1 MKVRPSTKSCDEKA
15 RLGARVA
22 RAARC
27 TRHDGSGRPL
37 SRLQPD
43 SAALSVS
50 LAQANN
56 SVQGREGRVIE
67 LPCYSR
73 GEAAAVSHVAA
84 RLPVAFSLGTLKVQ
98 AVMSESGRAR
108 PPADS
113 YTVVMSARGHNIRLV
128 LGAALVPQ
136 MAVEH
141 WPQITALPPGDG
153 LTEILFDIVLQDL
166 AREVERWCGQRP
178 SWSCSDITQSP
189 PYAFKI
195 IRQEHPNDL
204 VGLVECDAG
213 GLQWIA
219 DCCTALP
226 VRHAVLDDLPL
237 ALDMRISRIR
247 LALADLQ
254 LLAHGDVVLL
264 DHSPVGQD
272 GAMTVVMYSSDT
284 PRFCASILDRRLCVR
299 SVVDCSMD
307 AADPLPPE
315 SFDSMNLVVDVDAGR
330 LTMPLRQLRE
340 LAVGQILDLGFD
352 ATTNVCLRV
361 NGQIVA
367 TGELVRIAER
377 TGIRLLEL
385 RLPRAER

>member
-1 MKVRPSTKSCDEKA
+1 MKVRAGTKLFDEKA
-15 RLGARVA
+15 RMCARVVRLA
-22 RAARC
+22 RYA
-27 TRHDGSGRPL
+27 RHDGSGRPL
-37 SRLQPD
+37 SRLRPD
-43 SAALSVS
+43 RAALSVS
-50 LAQANN
+50 LAPANN

-73 GEAAAVSHVAA
+73 REAAAVSQIAA
-84 RLPVAFSLGTLKVQ
+84 RLPVAFSLGSLKV
-98 AVMSESGRAR
+98 AVMSASGRAR

-113 YTVVMSARGHNIRLV
+113 YTLVMSARGHDIRLV

-141 WPQITALPPGDG
+141 WPQITALPPGHG

-178 SWSCSDITQSP
+178 SWSCSDMTPSP

-195 IRQEHPNDL
+195 IRQERPNDL

-226 VRHAVLDDLPL
+226 VRQVVLDDLPL
-237 ALDMRISRIR
+237 ALDMRISRIS

-254 LLAHGDVVLL
+254 LLAQGDVVLL

-272 GAMTVVMYSSDT
+272 GAMSVVMYSSDT
-284 PRFCASILDRRLCVR
+284 PRFCASILNRRLCVR

-330 LTMPLRQLRE
+330 LTMPLRQFRE

-361 NGQIVA
+361 NGQIIA

>member
-1 MKVRPSTKSCDEKA
+1 MKVRLSTKSCDEKA
-15 RLGARVA
+15 RMGARVA

-27 TRHDGSGRPL
+27 ARHDGSGRPL
-37 SRLQPD
+37 SRLRPD
-43 SAALSVS
+43 RAALSVS

-56 SVQGREGRVIE
+56 LVQGREGRVIE

-73 GEAAAVSHVAA
+73 GEAAAVSQIAA
-84 RLPVAFSLGTLKVQ
+84 RLPVAFSLGSLKVQ

-113 YTVVMSARGHNIRLV
+113 YTLVMSARGHNIRLV
-128 LGAALVPQ
+128 LGAAVVPQ

-178 SWSCSDITQSP
+178 SWSCSDMTQSP

-195 IRQEHPNDL
+195 IRQERPNDL
-204 VGLVECDAG
+204 LGLVECDAG

-237 ALDMRISRIR
+237 ALDMRISRIS

-254 LLAHGDVVLL
+254 LLAQGDVVLL

-272 GAMTVVMYSSDT
+272 GAMSVVMHSSDT
-284 PRFCASILDRRLCVR
+284 PWFCASILDRRLCVR

-307 AADPLPPE
+307 AADSLPPE

-330 LTMPLRQLRE
+330 LTMPLKQLRE
-340 LAVGQILDLGFD
+340 LAVGQVLDLGFD

-361 NGQIVA
+361 NGQIIA
-367 TGELVRIAER
+367 SGELVRIAER

>member
-15 RLGARVA
+15 RMGARVA

-27 TRHDGSGRPL
+27 ARHDSSGRPL
-37 SRLQPD
+37 SRLRLD
-43 SAALSVS
+43 RAALSVS
-50 LAQANN
+50 WAQANN

-73 GEAAAVSHVAA
+73 REAAAVSQIAA
-84 RLPVAFSLGTLKVQ
+84 RLPVAFSLGSLKVQ

-113 YTVVMSARGHNIRLV
+113 YTLVMSARGHNIRLV

-141 WPQITALPPGDG
+141 WPQITALPPGHG

-178 SWSCSDITQSP
+178 SWSCSDMTQSP
-189 PYAFKI
+189 HAFKI
-195 IRQEHPNDL
+195 IRQERPNDL

-219 DCCTALP
+219 DCCSALP

-237 ALDMRISRIR
+237 VLDMRISRIS

-254 LLAHGDVVLL
+254 LLAQGDVVLL

-272 GAMTVVMYSSDT
+272 GAMSVVMYSSDT

-307 AADPLPPE
+307 AADSLPPE

-340 LAVGQILDLGFD
+340 LAVGQVLDLGFD
-352 ATTNVCLRV
+352 ATSNVCLRV
-361 NGQIVA
+361 NGQIIA
-367 TGELVRIAER
+367 SGELVRIAER
-377 TGIRLLEL
+377 IGIRLLEL